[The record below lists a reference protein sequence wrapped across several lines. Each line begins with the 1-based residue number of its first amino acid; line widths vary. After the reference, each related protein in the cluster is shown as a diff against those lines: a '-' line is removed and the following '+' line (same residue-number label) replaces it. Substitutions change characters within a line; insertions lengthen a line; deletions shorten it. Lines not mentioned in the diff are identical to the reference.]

1 MSCPRRMSYLHRR
14 AIHGACHTCMYVAVH
29 GIPHTCDGV
38 RGRLWL
44 RRLPTALSYLRVQA
58 IHDTSCI
65 CDVVRSRPTAY
76 VVPPRHTGPLT
87 AYVVPPQHT
96 GLPTEHVIPA
106 RTWPFTA
113 HRVPASASGLFTA
126 HGVSAMSYVA
136 VYGIPRICVG
146 VRDHPRR
153 MAYL

>member
-76 VVPPRHTGPLT
+76 VVPP
-87 AYVVPPQHT
+87 QHT